1 MLRVDFYLLSQATA
15 DARLLATCRLS
26 QKVLQTG
33 QRLFIQAENE
43 ADAQSCDEWLWTFK
57 AESFLPHHRLGD
69 GAFIDA
75 PILIGLTTP
84 AQADG
89 VLLNLSTRQP
99 KGLAQFSRVLEV
111 ISNEEVHKQQGRLR
125 WRYYQQQG
133 FILEKHD
140 L

>member
-1 MLRVDFYLLSQATA
+1 MLRVDFYLLTQHHL
-15 DARLLATCRLS
+15 DARLLAACRLS
-26 QKVLQTG
+26 QKALQAG
-33 QRLFIQAENE
+33 QRVFIQAEDHSE
-43 ADAQSCDEWLWTFK
+43 ALACDEWLWTFK

>member
-15 DARLLATCRLS
+15 DARWLAMCRLS

-33 QRLFIQAENE
+33 QRLFIQTENE

>member
-1 MLRVDFYLLSQATA
+1 MLRVDFYLLSQTTA
-15 DARLLATCRLS
+15 DACWLATCRLS
-26 QKVLQTG
+26 QKVLQTS
-33 QRLFIQAENE
+33 QRLFIQAENA

-57 AESFLPHHRLGD
+57 AESFLPHHCLGD
-69 GAFIDA
+69 GAFVDA
-75 PILIGLTTP
+75 PILIGLTPP

-111 ISNEEVHKQQGRLR
+111 ISNQEAHKQQGRSR

-133 FILEKHD
+133 FFLEKHD